1 MSSSIKKYF
10 IVAGE
15 PSGDLHGSK
24 LIKSIK
30 TLDSKASF
38 MGHGGNLMKNEG
50 MKILEHIDNLS
61 IMGFFEVLKHLP
73 RMYIIMKRTINIIKK
88 SKPDKI
94 ILIDYPGFNLR
105 LAKKINYLN
114 IPITYFILP
123 QAWAWKKN
131 RTKILNNIIDK
142 NISIFPFEK
151 TWYENNGVA
160 VNYLGHPLAETTH
173 VDESTKSFID
183 RHALDI
189 KKPIIGLFPGSRQ
202 QEIDRH
208 LPIYIK
214 TVELLREKK
223 PEIQV
228 LLGKSP
234 NIKLPQL
241 PNYYCIESNS
251 RKAMIISNVAIVC
264 SGTASLECAV
274 EETPMVV
281 CYKLSFFSWQLA
293 KILVKVDFSSIV
305 NIMENKQVVPECI
318 QHNMTPKN
326 IISELLPLLD
336 KNSNKREKMILD
348 FALLK
353 ESLGTPGVYNRI
365 AELIINN

>member
-73 RMYIIMKRTINIIKK
+73 RMYVIMKRTTKIIKK

-105 LAKKINYLN
+105 LAKKISHLK
-114 IPITYFILP
+114 IPIIYFILP

-131 RTKILNNIIDK
+131 RTKILKNIIDK
-142 NISIFPFEK
+142 KISIFPFEK
-151 TWYENNGVA
+151 NWYKNNGVE
-160 VNYLGHPLAETTH
+160 VNYLGHPLAEVTH
-173 VDESTKSFID
+173 VNESTKSFFD
-183 RHALDI
+183 RHSLEI

-214 TVELLREKK
+214 TVELLRKEK

-228 LLGKSP
+228 ILGKSP

-241 PNYYCIESNS
+241 PDYYRIENNAK
-251 RKAMIISNVAIVC
+251 KAMIISNVAIVC

-318 QHNMTPKN
+318 QYNMTPSN
-326 IISELLPLLD
+326 IKSELLPLLD
-336 KNSNKREKMILD
+336 KNSDKRKKMISD
-348 FALLK
+348 FAFLK
-353 ESLGTPGVYNRI
+353 ESLGAPGVYNRI
-365 AELIINN
+365 AEFIINN